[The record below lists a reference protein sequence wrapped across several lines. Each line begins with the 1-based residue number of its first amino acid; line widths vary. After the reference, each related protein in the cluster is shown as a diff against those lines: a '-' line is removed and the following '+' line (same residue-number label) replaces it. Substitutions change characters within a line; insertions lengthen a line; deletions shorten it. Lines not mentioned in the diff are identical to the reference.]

1 MRILIVD
8 DDHIM
13 CRCLKQGI
21 DWNKMGCQEVDVCYN
36 GVQALE
42 YIKEYHPDIVITD
55 LKMPVMDG
63 KELCRLTYES
73 FPEIVFIFLSGYEDF
88 VTAQLALRYHVK
100 GYILKPLDRKSLE
113 EVEMLVRDVM
123 LQRENSEFLY
133 KIMQDDYRDYLE
145 QVLEQK
151 DTAALQQFFE
161 RLEDS
166 MEQNQIL
173 YRDVWK
179 HLVQPLFGYR
189 YRKKADTASLLAKER
204 KLMELLEKTEERMKG
219 SFVKQQYL
227 EEINRENE
235 ENEENDLVR
244 QMKRIIKEN
253 YMRQEF
259 NVSMLAQIMGMS
271 PTYLGR
277 IFLEQT
283 GSKPIDYIIGKRMEK
298 ACELLLHTTKT
309 VKEVAEA
316 CGYADVNY
324 FVKIF
329 RRKTE
334 WKPSEYRYRKREMD
348 EKAD

>member
-1 MRILIVD
+1 MRVLIVD

-21 DWNKMGCQEVDVCYN
+21 NWNKLGCQNVDVCYN
-36 GVQALE
+36 GVQAFE
-42 YIKEYHPDIVITD
+42 YIKEHHPDIVISD

-113 EVEMLVRDVM
+113 EVETLVRDVM
-123 LQRENSEFLY
+123 MQRENSEFLY
-133 KIMQDDYRDYLE
+133 KIVRDEYRDYLE
-145 QVLEQK
+145 QILEEK
-151 DTAALQQFFE
+151 DTAALLQFFE
-161 RLEDS
+161 RIEESLE
-166 MEQNQIL
+166 QRQFL
-173 YRDVWK
+173 YMDVWN
-179 HLVQPLFGYR
+179 HLIQLLFGYR
-189 YRKKADTASLLAKER
+189 YKKKSDTAFLLAKER
-204 KLMELLEKTEERMKG
+204 KLMELLEKTEERMRG

-227 EEINRENE
+227 EEINREDG
-235 ENEENDLVR
+235 ENKESDLVR
-244 QMKRIIKEN
+244 QMKRVIKEN
-253 YMRQEF
+253 YMKPEF
-259 NVSMLAQIMGMS
+259 NVNMLASIMGMS

-283 GSKPIDYIIGKRMEK
+283 GSKPLDYITGQRMEK

-309 VKEVAEA
+309 IKEVAEA

-324 FVKIF
+324 FVKLF
-329 RRKTE
+329 RRKIE
-334 WKPSEYRYRKREMD
+334 LKPSEYRYRKREMD
-348 EKAD
+348 EKED